1 MGAARSAE
9 RLHQDP
15 RDRGRHPGHRERHR
29 RGDQHQRNAH
39 VQRRHLQA
47 GGARVHRGAAPLQGV
62 GGRPLARGQRG
73 ELLRQPRRHQDRQ
86 VPGGE
91 GRPRR
96 PRGSRSRGDRQR
108 QDGVRGLQRDLR
120 RRRLRRSAGRRRA
133 RPALPVGQHQHEE
146 PRLPRRHLRRGAD
159 RSADGQHHAARHD
172 HGLHRPRRREAHAR
186 HGRGAGPPGSARGGG
201 QRHQHR
207 SRDGRADRGG
217 RRQLLEELRR
227 AHRDDR
233 VEAQGAR
240 SGMSELNE
248 AIASRLACWT
258 DDRVAERLWA
268 KDGSLWAAS
277 GKPADE
283 VAAWLGWLD
292 LPDAMAARV
301 SELEHLARDVRED
314 GYRRAAVPGMGGSSL
329 APELFSRVFG
339 WAGGPG
345 GNGAA
350 STDGLELR
358 ILDSTHPDVVRG
370 FRSWASEGRTLF
382 CVSSKS
388 GSTTEPNAYQAAMGE
403 IAPALDFVAI
413 TDPGTS
419 LADLARA
426 QEFRA
431 IVEAPQ
437 DVGGRYS
444 ALTVFGLVPA
454 ALNGVDLAGL
464 LDRAELMAEQ
474 CRTADAA
481 QNPGL
486 TLGAAIGEA
495 ALAGRD
501 KLTIVTSERLAALGD
516 WAEQLVAESTG
527 KQGKGIIPVVGEPL
541 LDPGTYGD
549 DRAFVF
555 VTLAGDTDTELGE
568 LADALASRGHPVQRI
583 ELADPLDIG
592 AEFVR
597 WEIATA
603 AAGIVLGIDPFD
615 QPNVQES
622 KDATKELLEAFR
634 TRGALPQPAPLV
646 SEAGIAATADPASL
660 GDSPVSVD
668 GAVSQLLTLV
678 EGGRDYLAIL
688 AYLPPDDA
696 VVERLQRIRVRARDA
711 IGVATTLGFGPRFLH
726 STGQLHKGGPD
737 TGVFLQLTAEPSK
750 DLPIAGWDETFGTL
764 VAAQALGD
772 LTSLQRRGRRALR
785 LHLGDVDE

>member
-1 MGAARSAE
+1 MT
-9 RLHQDP
+9 D
-15 RDRGRHPGHRERHR
+15 
-29 RGDQHQRNAH
+29 
-39 VQRRHLQA
+39 
-47 GGARVHRGAAPLQGV
+47 
-62 GGRPLARGQRG
+62 
-73 ELLRQPRRHQDRQ
+73 
-86 VPGGE
+86 
-91 GRPRR
+91 
-96 PRGSRSRGDRQR
+96 
-108 QDGVRGLQRDLR
+108 
-120 RRRLRRSAGRRRA
+120 
-133 RPALPVGQHQHEE
+133 
-146 PRLPRRHLRRGAD
+146 
-159 RSADGQHHAARHD
+159 
-172 HGLHRPRRREAHAR
+172 
-186 HGRGAGPPGSARGGG
+186 
-201 QRHQHR
+201 
-207 SRDGRADRGG
+207 
-217 RRQLLEELRR
+217 
-227 AHRDDR
+227 
-233 VEAQGAR
+233 VEAAVTAR
-240 SGMSELNE
+240 LES
-248 AIASRLACWT
+248 WT
-258 DDRVAERLWA
+258 ADRVAERLWA
-268 KDGSLWAAS
+268 KDGSLWAES

-292 LPDAMAARV
+292 LPEAMSARV
-301 SELEHLARDVRED
+301 AELEHLARDVRQD
-314 GYRRAAVPGMGGSSL
+314 GYRRAAVLGMGGSSL

-339 WAGGPG
+339 WAGGPA
-345 GNGAA
+345 GNGSA
-350 STDGLELR
+350 SADGLELR

-370 FRSWASEGRTLF
+370 FRSWASAQRTLF

-388 GSTTEPNAYQAAMGE
+388 GSTTEPNAFQAAMSE
-403 IAPALDFVAI
+403 VAPALDFIAI
-413 TDPGTS
+413 TDPGSS
-419 LADLARA
+419 LGDVARA

-431 IVEAPQ
+431 IVEAPP

-454 ALNGVDLAGL
+454 ALLGVDLGEL
-464 LDRAELMAEQ
+464 LARARGMAEA
-474 CRTADAA
+474 CRTANAA
-481 QNPGL
+481 DNPGL
-486 TLGAAIGEA
+486 ALGAAMGEA

-501 KLTIVTSERLAALGD
+501 KLTILTSPRLAAFGD

-527 KQGKGIIPVVGEPL
+527 KAGRGIVPVVGEPL
-541 LDPGTYGD
+541 GDPAAYGD
-549 DRAFVF
+549 DRFFVF
-555 VTLAGDTDTELGE
+555 VTLAGEPRGELGP
-568 LADALASRGHPVQRI
+568 LAGQLMEAGHHGRHI
-583 ELADPLDIG
+583 ELADPLDVG

-660 GDSPVSVD
+660 GDTPVSVD

-737 TGVFLQLTAEPSK
+737 SGVFLQLTADPSK

-764 VAAQALGD
+764 IAAQALGD

-785 LHLGDVDE
+785 LHLGDLDAGLDRLEAMVEGAIGLTSTRR